1 MNNVKNLK
9 GNYKMTNKS
18 DTKNEVDEKVI
29 ETKEITIIVLFSD
42 LSIYPNLAV
51 NLQRLV
57 MNEEIKFI
65 GVKPTHY
72 IVRGMDH
79 LLKSIYE

>member
-18 DTKNEVDEKVI
+18 DTKNEMIK
-29 ETKEITIIVLFSD
+29 TKEITICLLFSD

-65 GVKPTHY
+65 GVKPAHY
-72 IVRGMDH
+72 IVRGMEH
-79 LLKSIYE
+79 LLKSMYE